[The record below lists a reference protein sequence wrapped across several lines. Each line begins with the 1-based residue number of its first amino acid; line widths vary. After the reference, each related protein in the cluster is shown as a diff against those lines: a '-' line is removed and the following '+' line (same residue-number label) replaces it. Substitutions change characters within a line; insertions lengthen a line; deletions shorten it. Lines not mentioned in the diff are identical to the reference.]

1 MLAPKKSLMCK
12 YNKTCVS
19 RASQAALAVKTLP
32 ADAGDGKDTG
42 SIAGG
47 SPWKTARQP
56 TPVFLPREGPGG
68 LSPWDCKESDTTE
81 VT

>member
-42 SIAGG
+42 SITGGTPGGRHG
-47 SPWKTARQP
+47 SPLQYSYPERALEGSVHGTAKSQTR
-56 TPVFLPREGPGG
+56 L
-68 LSPWDCKESDTTE
+68 K
-81 VT
+81 